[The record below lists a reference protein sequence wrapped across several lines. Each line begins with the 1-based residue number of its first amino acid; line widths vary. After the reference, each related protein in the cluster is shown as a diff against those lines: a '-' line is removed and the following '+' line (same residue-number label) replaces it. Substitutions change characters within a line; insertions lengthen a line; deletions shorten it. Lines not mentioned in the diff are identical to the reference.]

1 MREQQGIVLCVVL
14 LVSLPWSSL
23 AQNWDT
29 EENLRTLAVF
39 SFDNQEDSAIW
50 GEQVGELEGAYDE
63 GDESAAALVKQI
75 YNVWRRKF
83 QPKDQM
89 SVGEGGLNTFTKN
102 MWSVGKTNVKNFKG
116 YPENKNKYWQSL
128 NTFADLTFEEFEKHY
143 LMKNSK
149 IDFDIDDIVFKPLP
163 LRKCV
168 NWSLSDKLTP
178 VKNQGACGSCWAFSA
193 IAAVESNYLIKSAK
207 KYSTYK
213 INLSEQQIVDCVSS
227 PRTDTSGVA
236 YNSGG
241 CGGGWSTEAFNFIR
255 KYGVYKESLYP
266 YTSGTTGSAGKCRL
280 DFRRQSE
287 MRLKRPNPAWGR
299 VSPSSNPK
307 TLQTA
312 LATQVV
318 SHYLRVEAPFQL
330 YNGGI
335 FNTPCSKKGIN
346 HATLLYGYCDYFIHI
361 EDKFPLDHWMI
372 KNSWGTGWGEKG
384 KMRMAITSGDG
395 ICESQKYG
403 WIHNTPYWV
412 FRL

>member
-1 MREQQGIVLCVVL
+1 MMTEQQASVLCIL
-14 LVSLPWSSL
+14 LVCLPWLSL
-23 AQNWDT
+23 AETWDT
-29 EENLRTLAVF
+29 KENLRALAVF
-39 SFDNQEDSAIW
+39 SFDNQEDSAVW
-50 GEQVGELEGAYDE
+50 GEKVYEFRNAYDQQE
-63 GDESAAALVKQI
+63 NGTAALAEQIYGAWKVRFRPRDQEDVKQGSMDA
-75 YNVWRRKF
+75 F
-83 QPKDQM
+83 MD
-89 SVGEGGLNTFTKN
+89 N
-102 MWSVGKTNVKNFKG
+102 MWSVGERNVKNFDG
-116 YPENKNKYWQSL
+116 YPDKENKYWQSL
-128 NTFADLTFEEFEKHY
+128 NTFGDLTFEEFEKNY
-143 LMKNSK
+143 LMRNSK
-149 IDFDIDDIVFKPLP
+149 VDFDIDDVVFRPIT

-193 IAAVESNYLIKSAK
+193 IAAVESNYLIKTAK

-213 INLSEQQIVDCVSS
+213 IDLSEQQIVDCVSS

-241 CGGGWSTEAFNFIR
+241 CGGGWSTEAFNFVR

-266 YTSGTTGSAGKCRL
+266 YTSGTTGSAGKCKL

-287 MRLKRPNPAWGR
+287 MRLKTPNPAWGR
-299 VSPSSNPK
+299 VSPSSDPK
-307 TLQTA
+307 ALQTA

-318 SHYLRVEAPFQL
+318 SHYLRVESPFQL

-335 FNTPCSKKGIN
+335 FNTQCSKKGIN

-384 KMRMAITSGDG
+384 KMRMAITKLDG

-412 FRL
+412 FHL